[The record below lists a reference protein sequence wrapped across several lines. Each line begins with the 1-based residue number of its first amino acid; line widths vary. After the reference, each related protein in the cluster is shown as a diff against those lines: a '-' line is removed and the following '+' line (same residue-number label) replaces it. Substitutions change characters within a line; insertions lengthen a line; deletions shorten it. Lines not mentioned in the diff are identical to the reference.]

1 MTTWRS
7 IDGNNAPPE
16 GQPVLVRCPQQDD
29 RQEAY
34 AVVRRKGLWLLL
46 DLTGEKLTRR
56 ADLWTEAPVV
66 PQWGYQGQAL
76 EGPPAPL

>member
-16 GQPVLVRCPQQDD
+16 GQPVMVRCPQQDD

-34 AVVRRKGLWLLL
+34 AVVRRKGLLLLL
-46 DLTGEKLTRR
+46 DATGEELTRR

-66 PQWGYQGQAL
+66 PQGRYQAKPDEAVHGD
-76 EGPPAPL
+76 

>member
-34 AVVRRKGLWLLL
+34 AVVRRKGLLLLL
-46 DLTGEKLTRR
+46 DATGEKLTRR

-76 EGPPAPL
+76 ESPPAPL